1 MGSDG
6 GGSADGTSVRNSVES
21 GTFHG
26 PVVMAGRVDRLIL
39 QVGAPVRVVG
49 CGALAVL
56 GLVCLLNAP
65 ELPSLRRLG
74 TGSTLAGVALLGLS
88 VVLYVLLS
96 VREAA
101 VRRREAAW
109 LAEENLARSADALA
123 RDLALQYSQD
133 ERLTQVNDPYPLD
146 VDWTTVHGTTVHDAT
161 VRGTAVRGT
170 TVHGTTVHGGG
181 PDNESGSGSGS
192 DARLSIAA
200 HFKRLPTRRL
210 VVLGGAGAGKSI
222 LALRLAEELVR
233 TRTPGSAEP
242 VAVVVPLAS
251 WSPREGLIG
260 WVAAQIAQA
269 HPRACTPV
277 RGAPAADVARRL
289 IETQRVLPVLDGFDE
304 LPDELRADALEQLR
318 ASTSGR
324 RPFVLTSREPEYRRH
339 VKDSSVFERTEIELR
354 PLSTL
359 ALDRYLN
366 PEGAADAKWA
376 PVLRRLTSDSD
387 DSRQVRRLREV
398 LGAPL
403 MAGLARE
410 AYGEPGTDPAELLAP
425 GAFRT
430 RRDVERHLLD
440 AFLSVA
446 YSASHD
452 VRDRPGNWDPERA
465 RAWLA
470 FLAARMK
477 ADGEHEFAWWRLVED
492 VPRLLRTATLLPG
505 FALCCLAVSQGE
517 YGTPWW
523 ERWLGLSFV
532 GGYAVA
538 ALVLL
543 GCVHVLRTRPHDGP
557 RQLRRPTRREVRA
570 GLRLGREQ
578 VSAVLSVGALGC
590 AWWLVLRYE
599 GGAGARFFGLV
610 TVVVLWRMSRK
621 LLKPLWSPAD
631 PSVARSPSALLL
643 ADRRAAIRFGWLARA
658 KDGAEYLPVELL
670 GVSTV
675 GLLLFWNT
683 NGGQDIASTVTWAWT
698 LGLVYL
704 GCVLGS
710 LVESAWFG
718 FALARGHMAL
728 RGDLPRR
735 LMAFL
740 DDAHRRGVLRQSG
753 GVYRFRHVELRD
765 RLAADG
771 TAAEDPERPAE
782 RDREAGRVRWAAA
795 VVVVLVLLAVGGA
808 VVREP
813 FAMAAVPGPR
823 TRLPAACDLLAP
835 DLPRL
840 TVDGRKLASG
850 REHCQAGEQSPF
862 APDVQVNMSALL
874 YTREGYTSGPYRAAA
889 GYAARAGGIGQSL
902 AAGSQTTADAGL
914 GDQSARLVGLSQRP
928 PRRTALE
935 TLPYSASFVVR
946 VDNVL
951 LSVTYAEE
959 FATRDRVV
967 EVARILI
974 SNALWRAGLSD
985 AVPSS
990 EKAERSLA
998 DVPRTR
1004 VPETDNRFAHYERR
1018 SARGLHGAVW
1028 RAGERSYLWYLPYTY
1043 FVFRAPKHLDCP
1055 FRPDE
1060 VAKDTVGYTCR
1071 SVPQGERAGWVP
1083 KTSVEIRSRYCGSSC
1098 DSRETADFLKHVP
1111 DHARTE
1117 WREGEKDRAYYA
1129 IGSAAGGTRYRMS
1142 MKRTWGFRER
1152 EKGEDHAFL
1161 LWVRVTVPDDDAEL
1175 AQKVVND
1182 IHAQSARYETT
1193 PK

>member
-1 MGSDG
+1 MRSDG
-6 GGSADGTSVRNSVES
+6 GGTADETSVRNRIDS

-26 PVVMAGRVDRLIL
+26 PVVMVGRVDRLIL
-39 QVGAPVRVVG
+39 QVGAPTRIIG

-56 GLVCLLNAP
+56 GLLCLLNSP
-65 ELPSLRRLG
+65 ELPTLRRLG
-74 TGSTLAGVALLGLS
+74 VGSTLVGVVLLGLAIA
-88 VVLYVLLS
+88 LYAVLS

-101 VRRREAAW
+101 ARRREAAW
-109 LAEENLARSADALA
+109 LSEENLGRAADALA
-123 RDLALQYSQD
+123 RDLALQYAQD

-146 VDWTTVHGTTVHDAT
+146 VDWTTVHGTTVHS
-161 VRGTAVRGT
+161 
-170 TVHGTTVHGGG
+170 GG
-181 PDNESGSGSGS
+181 PGADPE
-192 DARLSIAA
+192 ARLSVAA
-200 HFKRLPTRRL
+200 YFNRLPNRRL

-251 WSPREGLIG
+251 WSPSEGLIG
-260 WVAAQIAQA
+260 WVAAQIAAA

-304 LPDELRADALEQLR
+304 LPDELQADALEQLR

-339 VKDSSVFERTEIELR
+339 VKDGSVFERTEIELR

-376 PVLRRLTSDSD
+376 PVLRRLTSHSD
-387 DSRQVRRLREV
+387 DSREVRRLREV

-410 AYGEPGTDPAELLAP
+410 AYGESGTDPQELLAP

-452 VRDRPGNWDPERA
+452 VRDRPGHWDPERA

-470 FLAARMK
+470 FLAAWMK
-477 ADGEHEFAWWRLVED
+477 AGGEHEFAWWRLVED
-492 VPRLLRTATLLPG
+492 VPRTLRTATLAPA
-505 FALCCLAVSQGE
+505 FALCCLAVSGGE

-523 ERWLGLSFV
+523 DRWVGLSFA
-532 GGYAVA
+532 GGYVVL

-543 GCVHVLRTRPHDGP
+543 GCVHVFRTGPHNGP
-557 RQLRRPTRREVRA
+557 RQSRRPTGKEVRSGLRRPRNQA
-570 GLRLGREQ
+570 
-578 VSAVLSVGALGC
+578 SAVLSVSAIALF
-590 AWWLVLRYE
+590 WWFVL
-599 GGAGARFFGLV
+599 GNVGSAGAPFTGLL
-610 TVVVLWRMSRK
+610 TVAALWRMCRK
-621 LLKPLWSPAD
+621 LLRPLCSPAD
-631 PSVARSPSALLL
+631 PSLAPSPRALLR
-643 ADRRAAIRFGWLARA
+643 ADRRTAIRFGWLAYAR
-658 KDGAEYLPVELL
+658 DGEDYLPAELL
-670 GVSTV
+670 GLSAA
-675 GLLLFWNT
+675 GLLAFWNT
-683 NGGQDIASTVTWAWT
+683 NGGQDITSLDTWIWT
-698 LGLVYL
+698 LGLAYL

-735 LMAFL
+735 LMTFL

-765 RLAADG
+765 RLAAHAGVEGDG
-771 TAAEDPERPAE
+771 ERAPTATRGAGPMRRTAA
-782 RDREAGRVRWAAA
+782 VT
-795 VVVVLVLLAVGGA
+795 VVLLLLAVGGA
-808 VVREP
+808 LARGP
-813 FAMAAVPGPR
+813 FVMAAAPGPR
-823 TRLPAACDLLAP
+823 TQLPAACDLLAP

-840 TVDGRKLASG
+840 TADGRKHARG
-850 REHCQAGEQSPF
+850 RQRCQAGEQAPF
-862 APDVQVNMSALL
+862 APDVQVTLSALL
-874 YTREGYTSGPYRAAA
+874 FAREGTTGGPHLAAL
-889 GYAARAGGIGQSL
+889 GYATEAGWITQAL
-902 AAGSQTTADAGL
+902 ATGSQSTADAGL
-914 GDQSARLVGLSQRP
+914 GDRSARIVGRSKQP
-928 PRRTALE
+928 GRTALE
-935 TLPYSASFVVR
+935 TAPYSASFVVL

-959 FATRDRVV
+959 FATRERVV

-974 SNALWRAGLSD
+974 RNALRRAGLSD

-990 EKAERSLA
+990 KNDERSLT

-1004 VPETDNRFAHYERR
+1004 VPADTDNRFAHYERHP
-1018 SARGLHGAVW
+1018 APPLHGAVW

-1043 FVFRAPKHLDCP
+1043 FVFRAPKHLDC
-1055 FRPDE
+1055 RPRPAE
-1060 VAKDTVGYTCR
+1060 VAKGTVGYTCSSDPR
-1071 SVPQGERAGWVP
+1071 FEKLGWVP
-1083 KTSVEIRSRYCGSSC
+1083 KTSVEIRSRHCGSTC
-1098 DSRETADFLKHVP
+1098 DNREVRDFLGRIP
-1111 DHARTE
+1111 DHDRTA
-1117 WREGEKDRAYYA
+1117 WRKGTKDRAYYA
-1129 IGSAAGGTRYRMS
+1129 VDSVADGSRYRMS
-1142 MKRTWGFRER
+1142 MKRSWGFRER
-1152 EKGEDHAFL
+1152 DKGEDHAFL

-1175 AQKVVND
+1175 AQKIVND

-1193 PK
+1193 PE

>member
-1 MGSDG
+1 MRSDG
-6 GGSADGTSVRNSVES
+6 GGTSVQNRIDS

-26 PVVMAGRVDRLIL
+26 PVVMVGRVDRLIL
-39 QVGAPVRVVG
+39 QVGAPMRIVG

-65 ELPSLRRLG
+65 ELPPLRRLG
-74 TGSTLAGVALLGLS
+74 IGPTLAGTALLGLA
-88 VVLYVLLS
+88 VALYVVLS

-101 VRRREAAW
+101 VRRAEAAW
-109 LAEENLARSADALA
+109 LSEENLGRAADALA
-123 RDLALQYSQD
+123 RDLALQYAQD

-146 VDWTTVHGTTVHDAT
+146 VDWTTVHG
-161 VRGTAVRGT
+161 
-170 TVHGTTVHGGG
+170 GG
-181 PDNESGSGSGS
+181 PGADIDSGSGTVGQ
-192 DARLSIAA
+192 LSIAA
-200 HFKRLPTRRL
+200 YFTRLPTRRL

-233 TRTPGSAEP
+233 TRPPGSAAP

-251 WSPREGLIG
+251 WNPREGLIG
-260 WVAAQIAQA
+260 WMGAQIAAA

-304 LPDELRADALEQLR
+304 LPGELRADALEQLR

-339 VKDSSVFERTEIELR
+339 VRDGSVFDRTEIELR

-387 DSRQVRRLREV
+387 DSPEVRRLRGV

-410 AYGEPGTDPAELLAP
+410 AYGGSGTDPQELLAP
-425 GAFRT
+425 GAFGT

-477 ADGEHEFAWWRLVED
+477 AGGEHEFAWWRLVED
-492 VPRLLRTATLLPG
+492 VPRLLRTAALLPA
-505 FALCCLAVSQGE
+505 FAVCCLAVSYGE

-523 ERWLGLSFV
+523 DRWVGLSFV
-532 GGYAVA
+532 GGYAVL
-538 ALVLL
+538 ALVVL
-543 GCVHVLRTRPHDGP
+543 GCVHVFRTRPQNGP
-557 RQLRRPTRREVRA
+557 RQLRLPTGQEVRA
-570 GLRLGREQ
+570 GLRRGPNQASAALS
-578 VSAVLSVGALGC
+578 VSALAFL
-590 AWWLVLRYE
+590 WWLVLDY
-599 GGAGARFFGLV
+599 GGSTTAQFFGLV
-610 TVVVLWRMSRK
+610 TVVVLWRMCRK
-621 LLKPLWSPAD
+621 PLKPLWSPAD
-631 PSVARSPSALLL
+631 PSVAPSPRALLL
-643 ADRRAAIRFGWLARA
+643 ADRRAAIRFGWLAYAR
-658 KDGAEYLPVELL
+658 DGEEYLPVELL
-670 GVSTV
+670 GLSAA

-683 NGGQDIASTVTWAWT
+683 NGGQDIASIDTWIRT
-698 LGLVYL
+698 LGLAYL
-704 GCVLGS
+704 SCVLGS

-718 FALARGHMAL
+718 FALARGHVAL

-765 RLAADG
+765 RLAAHATVQGDG
-771 TAAEDPERPAE
+771 EQSPTATRRARPVRRTAA
-782 RDREAGRVRWAAA
+782 VI
-795 VVVVLVLLAVGGA
+795 VVLLLLAVGGA
-808 VVREP
+808 VARGP
-813 FAMAAVPGPR
+813 FVMAAAPGPR
-823 TRLPAACDLLAP
+823 TQLPAACDLLAA

-840 TVDGRKLASG
+840 TVDGRKLATG
-850 REHCQAGEQSPF
+850 RQHCQAGEQSPF
-862 APDVQVNMSALL
+862 APDVQVTMSALL
-874 YTREGYTSGPYRAAA
+874 YKREGTTGGPYRAALGSA
-889 GYAARAGGIGQSL
+889 TRIGEIRRNL
-902 AAGSQTTADAGL
+902 AAGSQSTADAGL
-914 GDQSARLVGLSQRP
+914 GDQSVRMVGHSAQ

-935 TLPYSASFVVR
+935 TVPYEASFVVR

-959 FATRDRVV
+959 FATRDRVA
-967 EVARILI
+967 EVARILTR
-974 SNALWRAGLSD
+974 NALRRAGLSD

-990 EKAERSLA
+990 ENDERSLA

-1018 SARGLHGAVW
+1018 PARALHGAVW

-1043 FVFRAPKHLDCP
+1043 FVFRAPKHLHCP
-1055 FRPDE
+1055 LRPEE
-1060 VAKDTVGYTCR
+1060 VAKDTVGYSCGR
-1071 SVPQGERAGWVP
+1071 VPEWERAGWVP

-1098 DSRETADFLKHVP
+1098 DSRETRDFLDRIP
-1111 DHARTE
+1111 DHDRTD
-1117 WREGEKDRAYYA
+1117 WREDDKDRTYYA
-1129 IGSAAGGTRYRMS
+1129 IGSAADGTRYRTS
-1142 MKRTWGFRER
+1142 MKRSWGLRDLD
-1152 EKGEDHAFL
+1152 KGEDHAFL
-1161 LWVRVTVPDDDAEL
+1161 LWVRVEVPDDEAEL
-1175 AQKVVND
+1175 AQKIVND
-1182 IHAQSARYETT
+1182 VHAQTARYETT
-1193 PK
+1193 PQ